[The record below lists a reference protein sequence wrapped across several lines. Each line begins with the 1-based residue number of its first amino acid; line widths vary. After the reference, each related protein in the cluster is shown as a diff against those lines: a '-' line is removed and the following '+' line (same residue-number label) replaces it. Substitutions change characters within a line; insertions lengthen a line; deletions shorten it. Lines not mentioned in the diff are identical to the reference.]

1 MLRLSSVAAGVS
13 LIAFSTLAF
22 AGADNATNE
31 GSAFSP
37 TASEGGLKSEPSIS
51 TAPST
56 GVATSSASEP
66 LALAAPTDVDAVP
79 VLKHI
84 ASTGAQLL
92 DLGVGA
98 WAPQRQRPKR
108 RAIHDPADRA

>member
-37 TASEGGLKSEPSIS
+37 TASEGGLKSEPSVS

-56 GVATSSASEP
+56 GVATSSANEP

-92 DLGVGA
+92 ELGSAHGLRSCREPFWRENSV
-98 WAPQRQRPKR
+98 
-108 RAIHDPADRA
+108 